1 MLKKQKIQSIV
12 NCFETGSASGNYGS
26 VDLFFDGPN
35 RVRQLTFGRSC
46 TTQYGGLPDLLKRY
60 VAANGKY
67 SPEIAPC
74 LQWKINSPNWTGN
87 KSFHAALK
95 NSGSD
100 PIMKEVQDKFFD
112 DKYWNPAM
120 KWADVNGFKENLS
133 LLVIYD
139 SFIHSGGILDFLR
152 KRFPA
157 SSPKNGGDEKDWVTQ
172 YINVRH
178 DWLKSHSNAI
188 LRKTIYRTNDMKRS
202 IGAKDWNLDLPFI
215 ANGVRIS

>member
-12 NCFETGSASGNYGS
+12 NCFETGSSAGNYGDVS
-26 VDLFFDGPN
+26 IFADGKGGT
-35 RVRQLTFGRSC
+35 RQITFGRSQ
-46 TTQYGGLPDLLKRY
+46 TTEQSHLKELLEKY
-60 VAANGKY
+60 VAANGKL
-67 SPEIAPC
+67 SNEIKAGIPK
-74 LQWKINSPNWTGN
+74 LN
-87 KSFHAALK
+87 KGAVNDKTFIAALK
-95 NSGSD
+95 NSGAD

-157 SSPKNGGDEKDWVTQ
+157 SSPKNGGNEKDWVTQ

-178 DWLKSHSNAI
+178 DWLKNHSNAI

-202 IGAKDWNLDLPFI
+202 IGAKDWNLDSPFV
-215 ANGVRIS
+215 ANGIWVA

>member
-12 NCFETGSASGNYGS
+12 NCFETGSSAGNYGDVS
-26 VDLFFDGPN
+26 IFADGKGGT
-35 RVRQLTFGRSC
+35 RQITFGRSQ
-46 TTQYGGLPDLLKRY
+46 TTEQSHLKELLEKY
-60 VAANGKY
+60 VAANGKL
-67 SPEIAPC
+67 SNEIKAGIPK
-74 LQWKINSPNWTGN
+74 LN
-87 KSFHAALK
+87 KGAVNDKTFIAALK

-157 SSPKNGGDEKDWVTQ
+157 SSPKNGGNEKDWVTQ

-178 DWLKSHSNAI
+178 DWLKNHSNAI

-202 IGAKDWNLDLPFI
+202 IGAKDWDLGLPFI
-215 ANGVRIS
+215 ANGVKVA